1 MKALRTPFLILA
13 VTLLLCAVAYFAYR
27 HGDYSRMYAGLKD
40 NSRGWV
46 NSPHVGHPELG
57 MALEPGA
64 LGAET
69 YATGPDIPTRISS
82 QGFRIPLDAPD
93 PLPLRRPLV
102 LSLGCSFTFGSSC
115 LAEETHAWLAGQMLS
130 GTGLNAGVSSHG
142 LAQMLLLARKL
153 VPEYKPEYVLAQ
165 YSPWLVDRAVE
176 GYLPTFQGKLPSP
189 FFYRTEQGL
198 LLHPPYYPSRVF
210 AYDMERY
217 KLTPTS
223 LMDRLSF
230 YRRVAVPLFAHDDW
244 HDVRTSLRRIA
255 GSLPPP
261 ATDRLLVLE
270 HVFAELL
277 RICEENGAELLILA
291 LDDVDL
297 VETVSGAEKEFL
309 GQEFGERFVDTTPAL
324 RRHVPGEQG
333 GEASRRIYAHYREG
347 RIVDWHPNALAH
359 RLYAEAAVQR
369 IRQLFVKSE

>member
-1 MKALRTPFLILA
+1 MRTLRSLLLVFC
-13 VTLLLCAVAYFAYR
+13 VTLLLSAAAYLFYRQGDCAA
-27 HGDYSRMYAGLKD
+27 MYAGLKD

-57 MALEPGA
+57 IALKPGA

-69 YATGPDIPTRISS
+69 YPIGPDVPTRISS

-93 PLPLRRPLV
+93 SLPLEHPLV

-115 LAEETHAWLAGQMLS
+115 LAEETFAWLTGRLLA

-142 LAQMLLLARKL
+142 LAQMLLLAREL
-153 VPEYKPEYVLAQ
+153 VPRFGPDYVLAQ
-165 YSPWLVDRAVE
+165 YSPWLVDRAVD
-176 GYLPTFQGKLPSP
+176 GYLPTFHGKLPAP
-189 FFYRTEQGL
+189 YFHVREDGDL

-210 AYDMERY
+210 AFDMEQY
-217 KLTPTS
+217 KRTPAG

-230 YRRVAVPLFAHDDW
+230 YRRVAFPLFLHDDYRE
-244 HDVRTSLRRIA
+244 VVTALRRIA

-270 HVFAELL
+270 HVYAELR
-277 RICEENGAELLILA
+277 RICEENGAELFILA

-297 VETVSGAEKEFL
+297 DETVSGAEKEL
-309 GQEFGERFVDTTPAL
+309 LRKKFGERFIDTTPVL
-324 RRHVPGEQG
+324 RSHVPGARG
-333 GEASRRIYAHYREG
+333 GEASRRIFAHYREG
-347 RIVDWHPNALAH
+347 RIVDWHPNATAH
-359 RLYAEAAVQR
+359 RLYAESAVQR
-369 IRQLFVKSE
+369 IRQVQEE